1 MMSRTRLVSQPA
13 SNGGHACEGEATEA
27 MDCNETECRGTQSLS
42 IKNCFKMLFQFIQA
56 LIFGLDFNSLNFQHA
71 QRKKVHIVDIMQIMH
86 LECVKM
92 IGS

>member
-1 MMSRTRLVSQPA
+1 MSRTRLVSQPA

-27 MDCNETECRGTQSLS
+27 MDCNEAECRGTQSLS
-42 IKNCFKMLFQFIQA
+42 IKIVSKCYFIQA

-71 QRKKVHIVDIMQIMH
+71 QRKKVHIVDIMRIMH
-86 LECVKM
+86 LECVKR